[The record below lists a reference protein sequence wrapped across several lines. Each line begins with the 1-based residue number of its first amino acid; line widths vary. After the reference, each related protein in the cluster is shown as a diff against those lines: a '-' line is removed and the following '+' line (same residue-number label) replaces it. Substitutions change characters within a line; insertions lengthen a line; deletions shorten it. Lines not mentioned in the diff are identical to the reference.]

1 MRLFEVAGRF
11 VDDLETILRNLIK
24 GGNPKKASEPNEKDT
39 QTISYPAL
47 SQLLNNLGYGNIA
60 FEQFARIY
68 DENPSIA
75 ALLATRPDEEFI
87 TLGTDNE
94 KQSTGGTDIPTG
106 PSVDQMASRG
116 AAAHMKSLS

>member
-24 GGNPKKASEPNEKDT
+24 GGNAKKFSEPNEKDN

-47 SQLLNNLGYGNIA
+47 SQLLNNLGYGNVA
-60 FEQFARIY
+60 FEQFAKIY
-68 DENPSIA
+68 DENPSIVPLIA
-75 ALLATRPDEEFI
+75 DYNEEFI
-87 TLGTDNE
+87 TLGTDE
-94 KQSTGGTDIPTG
+94 EQQSAGSTEIPTG
-106 PSVDQMASRG
+106 PSVDQMASQG

>member
-11 VDDLETILRNLIK
+11 SDDLELILRNLIK
-24 GGNPKKASEPNEKDT
+24 GGNAKKASEPSEKEI

-47 SQLLNNLGYGNIA
+47 SQLLNNLGYGNIS
-60 FEQFARIY
+60 FDQFAKIY

-75 ALLATRPDEEFI
+75 PLIADYNEEYI
-87 TLGTDNE
+87 ALGTEDE
-94 KQSTGGTDIPTG
+94 SQSTGNTDIPTG

-116 AAAHMKSLS
+116 AAAHLNSLS